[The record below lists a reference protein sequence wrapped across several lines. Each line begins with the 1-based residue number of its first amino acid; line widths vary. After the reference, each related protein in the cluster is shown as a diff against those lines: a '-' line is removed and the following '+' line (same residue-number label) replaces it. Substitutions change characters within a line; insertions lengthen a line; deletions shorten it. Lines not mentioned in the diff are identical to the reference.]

1 MASQRSTN
9 PLPQRQELERI
20 LAAGD
25 LRVLLLCLYHLTAD
39 DVWLSPAY
47 APQRDVRLIADPMA
61 GFDDEQAAA
70 IRGALLDHLER
81 HGLAPKV
88 TDPGPE
94 KFAQLLSFFLGEAVP
109 AEYVP
114 MVRVEFGFVDET
126 PKPRGD
132 PAAGPRVL
140 IVGAGAC
147 GLAMAKRLESMGVSW
162 QLVEKNSG
170 VGGTWF
176 ENRYPGCGVD
186 TPNHFYCF
194 SDHPNVKW
202 RRYFSQAPELLAYLE
217 DFAQAKNLTG
227 KIAFNTTLVGA
238 RWQDDRQG
246 WQVTLRDG
254 GGERQEHFA
263 VVVTA
268 TGHFN
273 HPVQPDFP
281 GADAFSGLQVHT
293 AQWPQELDLTGKR
306 VAVIGTGASAM
317 QLVPT
322 IAPTVQQLTIFQR
335 TAQWARPVAEY
346 QETLAEE
353 GEWLFEHLPL
363 YDRWYRFAQLWRYG
377 DGLLRFLQRDP
388 AWEQPQRSLNR
399 VNERHRQEMESF
411 IESSLA
417 GREDLL
423 AKCMPDYPAFAKRIL
438 IDNGWFKT
446 LRRDN
451 VALVTEPLKGFTA
464 QGIETTDGAEYDCDV
479 IIYATGFNVTSLASR
494 IDFVGRGGR
503 SLAEDW
509 AEDNPRALLGMA
521 VPAFPN
527 LFIMYGPN
535 TNMGHGGSGMWLAET
550 QSAYI
555 AERLGEM
562 MTRDLAVL
570 ECKDEEREVY
580 CAEVDRLHS
589 ELIWSHPATGTYYR
603 NRNGQV
609 RSPMPFRLVDYWT
622 MTRQR
627 GLEDYHAE
635 PGHRTG
641 QKD

>member
-1 MASQRSTN
+1 
-9 PLPQRQELERI
+9 
-20 LAAGD
+20 
-25 LRVLLLCLYHLTAD
+25 
-39 DVWLSPAY
+39 
-47 APQRDVRLIADPMA
+47 
-61 GFDDEQAAA
+61 
-70 IRGALLDHLER
+70 
-81 HGLAPKV
+81 
-88 TDPGPE
+88 
-94 KFAQLLSFFLGEAVP
+94 
-109 AEYVP
+109 
-114 MVRVEFGFVDET
+114 
-126 PKPRGD
+126 
-132 PAAGPRVL
+132 
-140 IVGAGAC
+140 
-147 GLAMAKRLESMGVSW
+147 
-162 QLVEKNSG
+162 
-170 VGGTWF
+170 
-176 ENRYPGCGVD
+176 
-186 TPNHFYCF
+186 
-194 SDHPNVKW
+194 
-202 RRYFSQAPELLAYLE
+202 
-217 DFAQAKNLTG
+217 
-227 KIAFNTTLVGA
+227 
-238 RWQDDRQG
+238 
-246 WQVTLRDG
+246 
-254 GGERQEHFA
+254 
-263 VVVTA
+263 
-268 TGHFN
+268 
-273 HPVQPDFP
+273 
-281 GADAFSGLQVHT
+281 
-293 AQWPQELDLTGKR
+293 
-306 VAVIGTGASAM
+306 
-317 QLVPT
+317 
-322 IAPTVQQLTIFQR
+322 
-335 TAQWARPVAEY
+335 
-346 QETLAEE
+346 
-353 GEWLFEHLPL
+353 
-363 YDRWYRFAQLWRYG
+363 
-377 DGLLRFLQRDP
+377 
-388 AWEQPQRSLNR
+388 
-399 VNERHRQEMESF
+399 MESF